1 MDNDYRSPGGF
12 NFAAT
17 FILLVLLLFLA
28 FITSVDGLL
37 DGGTPSAGRDGAVV
51 PNNGPGLGI
60 GGGDDSL
67 GTDTYTVKRSDTL
80 SAIAKR
86 FDTTVAALVEANPGV
101 QNPSLIYPDQVLN
114 IPAPVVA
121 LEDTSA
127 VPDPP
132 LQVASPIL
140 PDTGGVPQASS
151 LTGITVPDN
160 PRLYLIAI
168 NGASIGGESIACGD
182 TLVPV
187 SVDASQAGSPLA
199 GVLNALLSLEGS
211 SPSAGLY
218 NALHRS
224 SLALENVEVSGQHAR
239 IHLTGEIAI
248 DGVCDAARIQAQL
261 EQTALQFDD
270 IETVDILVNG
280 RPLNEALSPGGPLVY
295 IVQPGDSLRSIAL
308 RFGITESTLL
318 QANPQIDPDV
328 PLPAGSILNVPEFIL
343 RPTPQDAYRV
353 YIVVPG
359 DTIGEI
365 ADRYGV
371 TVEAIR
377 AANPQIVDITRLH
390 PGQSLRIP

>member
-67 GTDTYTVKRSDTL
+67 GTDTYTVKRGDTL

-160 PRLYLIAI
+160 PRLYLIAM

-199 GVLNALLSLEGS
+199 GVLNDLLSLEGS

-239 IHLTGEIAI
+239 IHLTG
-248 DGVCDAARIQAQL
+248 
-261 EQTALQFDD
+261 
-270 IETVDILVNG
+270 
-280 RPLNEALSPGGPLVY
+280 
-295 IVQPGDSLRSIAL
+295 
-308 RFGITESTLL
+308 
-318 QANPQIDPDV
+318 
-328 PLPAGSILNVPEFIL
+328 
-343 RPTPQDAYRV
+343 
-353 YIVVPG
+353 
-359 DTIGEI
+359 
-365 ADRYGV
+365 
-371 TVEAIR
+371 
-377 AANPQIVDITRLH
+377 
-390 PGQSLRIP
+390 